1 MNKLYLFGV
10 YMDIFSLF
18 FAVGL
23 AILYFFANPTY
34 SFGFFYLVLNAY
46 YDKHKRDIPSYVVFS
61 FIVPAI
67 ALIIMLIYSG
77 LFSPYGYAVSLAA
90 TLSLFAS
97 AYALHRKM
105 MLGEADPWIILGVGL
120 LTPYFYRIEIL
131 GFTLPLPAIMATVL
145 FIIVPIVISII
156 ANIAYNI
163 GRIRDLAML
172 EGNAASKIYHFL
184 FSRVSREGGK
194 VYAASSIQPMAFS
207 MLIAYIL
214 APIVLLML
222 YPECLSLTP

>member
-1 MNKLYLFGV
+1 MA
-10 YMDIFSLF
+10 MDIGFSFFAAVTAIILF
-18 FAVGL
+18 FL
-23 AILYFFANPTY
+23 SNLTY
-34 SFGFFYLVLNAY
+34 SFAFFYLVLNAY
-46 YDKHKRDIPSYVVFS
+46 YDKRKRDIPDVVVFS
-61 FIVPAI
+61 FVVPAVV
-67 ALIIMLIYSG
+67 LIILLIYSG

-97 AYALHRKM
+97 AYALHRKGL
-105 MLGEADPWIILGVGL
+105 LGEADPWIILGVGL

-131 GFTLPLPAIMATVL
+131 GFVLPLPAVIATML
-145 FIIVPIVISII
+145 FMIVPITISII
-156 ANIAYNI
+156 ANIAHNI

-172 EGNAASKIYHFL
+172 EGNTAKKIYHVI
-184 FSRVSREGGK
+184 FSRISREDGK
-194 VYAASSIQPMAFS
+194 VYAASSIQPLAVS

>member
-1 MNKLYLFGV
+1 
-10 YMDIFSLF
+10 MDIFSLF
-18 FAVGL
+18 FAVSL
-23 AILYFFANPTY
+23 AILYFFASPTY

-61 FIVPAI
+61 FVVPAV

-77 LFSPYGYAVSLAA
+77 LFSIYGYAVSLAA
-90 TLSLFAS
+90 TLSLCAS
-97 AYALHRKM
+97 AYALHRKI

-131 GFTLPLPAIMATVL
+131 GFTLPLPSIMATML
-145 FIIVPIVISII
+145 FMIVPVVISTVT
-156 ANIAYNI
+156 NIVYNI
-163 GRIRDLAML
+163 RRINDLALL
-172 EGNAASKIYHFL
+172 EDNAAKKIYHFL

-214 APIVLLML
+214 APIILLML

>member
-1 MNKLYLFGV
+1 
-10 YMDIFSLF
+10 
-18 FAVGL
+18 
-23 AILYFFANPTY
+23 
-34 SFGFFYLVLNAY
+34 
-46 YDKHKRDIPSYVVFS
+46 
-61 FIVPAI
+61 
-67 ALIIMLIYSG
+67 MLIYTG

-131 GFTLPLPAIMATVL
+131 GFALPLPAIMATML
-145 FIIVPIVISII
+145 FMIFPIAISII
-156 ANIAYNI
+156 ANIAHNI
-163 GRIRDLAML
+163 GRIKDLAML
-172 EGNAASKIYHFL
+172 EGDAARKIYHLL
-184 FSRVSREGGK
+184 FSRVSRENGR
-194 VYAASSIQPMAFS
+194 VYAASSIQPLAFS
-207 MLIAYIL
+207 ILISYIL

>member
-1 MNKLYLFGV
+1 MAMA
-10 YMDIFSLF
+10 MDIGFSF
-18 FAVGL
+18 FAAVA
-23 AILYFFANPTY
+23 AIILLFLSNPAY
-34 SFGFFYLVLNAY
+34 SFAFFYLVLNAY
-46 YDKHKRDIPSYVVFS
+46 FDKRKRDIPSYVVFS

-90 TLSLFAS
+90 TFTLFAS
-97 AYALHRKM
+97 SYALHRKRL
-105 MLGEADPWIILGVGL
+105 LGEADPWIILGVGL

-131 GFTLPLPAIMATVL
+131 GFTLPLPAIMATML
-145 FIIVPIVISII
+145 LMIVPIAISII
-156 ANIAYNI
+156 ANIAHNI

-172 EGNAASKIYHFL
+172 EDNAASKIYHII
-184 FSRVSREGGK
+184 FSRISREDGK

-214 APIVLLML
+214 APAVLLTL

>member
-1 MNKLYLFGV
+1 MA
-10 YMDIFSLF
+10 MDIGFSF
-18 FAVGL
+18 FAAVA
-23 AILYFFANPTY
+23 AIILLFLSNPAY
-34 SFGFFYLVLNAY
+34 SFAFFYLVLNAY
-46 YDKHKRDIPSYVVFS
+46 YDKRKRDIPSYVVFS
-61 FIVPAI
+61 FIAPSI

-97 AYALHRKM
+97 AYALHRKRL
-105 MLGEADPWIILGVGL
+105 LGEADPWIILGVGL

-131 GFTLPLPAIMATVL
+131 GFTLPLPAIIATML
-145 FIIVPIVISII
+145 FMIVPVVISTVT
-156 ANIAYNI
+156 NIVYNI
-163 GRIRDLAML
+163 RRINDLALL
-172 EGNAASKIYHFL
+172 EDNAAKKIYHFL

-194 VYAASSIQPMAFS
+194 VYAAGSIQPMAFS

-214 APIVLLML
+214 APTVLLML